1 MAIRLGWHIEKWHI
15 EKWQI
20 EKGRIAIR
28 PYEFIFA
35 LWME

>member
-1 MAIRLGWHIEKWHI
+1 MAIRLGWHI